1 MKAQQPDVPAGNP
14 FKPTFGVLPPHLA
27 GRDDILRS
35 INEAMAAGSGDPGF
49 TSLMLGNRGTG
60 KTALLLR
67 ASADLQESGW
77 KVCRIDA
84 LAPGADRP
92 ISEAITQSALRL
104 LADYKKVKLR
114 PNQLSVEANLLG
126 LVGGSATWDASSGDQ
141 KPLPR
146 AMQHTL
152 QVLVSAVQAKKGN
165 GVLLF
170 VDEFHNVGSKEA
182 SIIASA
188 IQNAKSDGWPLGFI
202 GAGLPHIEDT
212 LMPNKGFT
220 FFQRCAKIR
229 MDVLD
234 QPSTIRALRI
244 PLEDSNI
251 QISEDLLRRAAL
263 ATNGHPY
270 SIQMLGYHLW
280 RKAHRV
286 QQVND
291 QALHDSI
298 RMMQQAY
305 GENIAA
311 PIWKELPHSNRRFL
325 VAMSYDNGS
334 SRVSDIIQRLK
345 SNKNSIN
352 KVRSRLIRE
361 GLIRASRY
369 GYVEFVDDQIRN
381 AAVEHR
387 YEFHLDEDADA
398 PDVIPYDQDP
408 TI

>member
-1 MKAQQPDVPAGNP
+1 MNAQQPDAPAGNP

-35 INEAMAAGSGDPGF
+35 INEAMAAGPGDPGF

-60 KTALLLR
+60 KTALLLQS
-67 ASADLQESGW
+67 SADLQKSGW

-92 ISEAITQSALRL
+92 ISEAITQLVLGL

-126 LVGGSATWDASSGDQ
+126 LVGGSATWETSSGEQ
-141 KPLPR
+141 KSLPR
-146 AMQHTL
+146 AMQHAL
-152 QVLVSAVQAKKGN
+152 RILVSAVQAKKGN

-170 VDEFHNVGSKEA
+170 VDEFHNIDSKEA

-212 LMPNKGFT
+212 LLPNRGFT

-229 MDVLD
+229 TDVLD

-244 PLEDSNI
+244 PLENSNI
-251 QISEDLLRRAAL
+251 QIPEDLLRRAAL

-286 QQVND
+286 QQVNN
-291 QALHDSI
+291 QALLDSI
-298 RMMQQAY
+298 QKMQRAY
-305 GENIAA
+305 DENIAA
-311 PIWKELPHSNRRFL
+311 PVWKELPHSNRSFL

-334 SRVSDIIQRLK
+334 SRVSDIIKRLQ
-345 SNKNSIN
+345 SNKNSVN
-352 KVRSRLIRE
+352 KIRGRLIRE

-387 YEFHLDEDADA
+387 YEFHLDHDADA
-398 PDVIPYDQDP
+398 PDVPHDQDQLFE
-408 TI
+408 